1 MLKLSVPQFPFMASV
16 DSDSSYFQ
24 WLLGGLNAL
33 IPVMCTAPCLA
44 PVRTISVSTVEPLP
58 SATCVE
64 NITFAPNTHAWWE
77 AILTPFT
84 EEETV
89 PERWSLCERG
99 TSTKSWDLLQP
110 RASAQQPPLLPVLA
124 HSPLASCHQ
133 QTVHLHMLERENQGE
148 GSVSFDSRTSW

>member
-1 MLKLSVPQFPFMASV
+1 MLA
-16 DSDSSYFQ
+16 
-24 WLLGGLNAL
+24 
-33 IPVMCTAPCLA
+33 
-44 PVRTISVSTVEPLP
+44 VEPLP

-64 NITFAPNTHAWWE
+64 NITFAPNTRAWWE

-110 RASAQQPPLLPVLA
+110 RASAQQPPLLPVLGLPGGA
-124 HSPLASCHQ
+124 WGESPSSTDTLPACFMSPTNSTLTHA
-133 QTVHLHMLERENQGE
+133 
-148 GSVSFDSRTSW
+148 RT